1 MDKLN
6 QLKDNIKIANAHLRE
21 CEKICNKIKRLFKFK
36 GIKKNDVDI
45 YIDISN
51 SCINV
56 SYCLSEIN
64 IEEALAIMEA
74 NGYITEKD
82 FGFEP
87 W

>member
-6 QLKDNIKIANAHLRE
+6 QLKDNIKLVNTHLSE
-21 CEKICNKIKRLFKFK
+21 CEKICDKIKRLLKFK
-36 GIKKNDVDI
+36 GIKKKDVDI

-51 SCINV
+51 NCINI
-56 SYCLSEIN
+56 SYCLSEMN

-82 FGFEP
+82 FGFES
-87 W
+87 

>member
-6 QLKDNIKIANAHLRE
+6 QLRDNIKLVNTHLSE
-21 CEKICNKIKRLFKFK
+21 CEKICDKIKRLLKFK

-45 YIDISN
+45 YIDTSN
-51 SCINV
+51 NCIV
-56 SYCLSEIN
+56 ISYCLSEMN